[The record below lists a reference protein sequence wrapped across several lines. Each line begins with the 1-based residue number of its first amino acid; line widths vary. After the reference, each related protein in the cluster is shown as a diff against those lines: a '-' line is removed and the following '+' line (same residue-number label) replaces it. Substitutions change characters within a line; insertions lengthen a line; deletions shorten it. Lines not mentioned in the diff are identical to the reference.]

1 MTMEEREVVLEAE
14 DIVKQFP
21 GVRANDNVNLTLR
34 RGEILALL
42 GENGAGKSTLM
53 NVIYGLYRP
62 DSGSIRV
69 KGREMRF
76 ASPREAIHSGIGMV
90 HQHFQLIPV
99 MTVAENVVLGEEADV
114 AYQGEEGSALHA
126 VIEWLPSI
134 LIFLFAAIVG
144 LAISGMGF
152 DGILPTFET
161 PEYALGGLVL
171 GVVLALSVVHPK
183 LARILWGIGWRVGL
197 AFAGLWIAMQVG
209 RVARVALI
217 DVALRQ
223 EIEVVSEEEQVVDGQ
238 TVTVEVVTHERI
250 EFDWRR
256 AARDA
261 DDADTGMDGLLDA
274 AQAAAAE
281 YRDQGVPGSLLDA
294 IDDAPPIAEAL
305 SLALLLFL
313 FGAHSI
319 NSWRGVH
326 ATPRPISQIELG
338 ALALLAIGYVAV
350 AWSDLGE
357 VDAALQVILTALVA
371 VGLSVVLWRLTR
383 RRAALNEMTVTTAST
398 FDSVVDVLL
407 NTLHNLTQ
415 VRNERTAAQRVRD
428 LSQRYGLEVDPDAV
442 VEKLAVGTQQRV
454 EIVKALYR
462 QADILILD
470 EPTAVLTPQEGREL
484 FKIMREL
491 AAQGVSIIFITH
503 KLKEVFEVATN
514 IVVMRGGQVVGTTTP
529 DEATESSLA
538 EMMVGREVI
547 LEVAKDAATPGE
559 PVLEVEDLGAMNDRG
574 VVALDGVSFDVCA
587 GEVLGIAGVQGNGQT
602 ELVEV
607 LTGLRD
613 ATGGTVN
620 LLGVELQPDVQP
632 TGGIWPRAAAFVIDM
647 AIVSLLAYF
656 VDYFVFYFGEGT
668 FDRASTVTK
677 VVTVLIGAAVVD
689 ALYFLGSWKVASK
702 TIGMSFFSLEIATQD
717 DHKPG
722 TLPLAARYLILLVLR
737 VLAVVPALISF
748 VLALRDPQHSNW
760 FDEMLGLRVIRRE
773 RITARRIKDIGT
785 SHVPEDRL
793 RHGLVKDYSVADN
806 LVLNDYYNRPYA
818 QEPDAVELPVALLS
832 YALLFGA
839 IVAVLTVL
847 AVRFWDNTLWTALLD
862 LYDVP
867 EALRVID
874 VSTGMGGEQSAALQW
889 PFIIGVLLLIL
900 SEVAFGA
907 IAHVIALWVLGVGAV
922 RGLFRALNRSIRR
935 AIWRALGREG
945 QPTEPE
951 GGLLRNATAI
961 RQHAVDL
968 IERFDIRTPS
978 PETDGG
984 NLSGGNQQKLIVARE
999 FSRRPRLLIAAQ
1011 PTRGIDVGS
1020 IEFIHQQIIEQRD
1033 AGAAVLLVSAE
1044 LDEIMALSDRIAVM
1058 YKGQIIDTVPA
1069 EQATREQLGLLMA
1082 GIHNGAQP
1090 APGAA

>member
-1 MTMEEREVVLEAE
+1 M
-14 DIVKQFP
+14 
-21 GVRANDNVNLTLR
+21 
-34 RGEILALL
+34 
-42 GENGAGKSTLM
+42 
-53 NVIYGLYRP
+53 
-62 DSGSIRV
+62 
-69 KGREMRF
+69 
-76 ASPREAIHSGIGMV
+76 
-90 HQHFQLIPV
+90 
-99 MTVAENVVLGEEADV
+99 
-114 AYQGEEGSALHA
+114 
-126 VIEWLPSI
+126 
-134 LIFLFAAIVG
+134 
-144 LAISGMGF
+144 
-152 DGILPTFET
+152 
-161 PEYALGGLVL
+161 
-171 GVVLALSVVHPK
+171 
-183 LARILWGIGWRVGL
+183 
-197 AFAGLWIAMQVG
+197 
-209 RVARVALI
+209 
-217 DVALRQ
+217 
-223 EIEVVSEEEQVVDGQ
+223 
-238 TVTVEVVTHERI
+238 
-250 EFDWRR
+250 
-256 AARDA
+256 
-261 DDADTGMDGLLDA
+261 
-274 AQAAAAE
+274 
-281 YRDQGVPGSLLDA
+281 
-294 IDDAPPIAEAL
+294 
-305 SLALLLFL
+305 
-313 FGAHSI
+313 
-319 NSWRGVH
+319 
-326 ATPRPISQIELG
+326 
-338 ALALLAIGYVAV
+338 
-350 AWSDLGE
+350 
-357 VDAALQVILTALVA
+357 
-371 VGLSVVLWRLTR
+371 
-383 RRAALNEMTVTTAST
+383 
-398 FDSVVDVLL
+398 
-407 NTLHNLTQ
+407 
-415 VRNERTAAQRVRD
+415 
-428 LSQRYGLEVDPDAV
+428 
-442 VEKLAVGTQQRV
+442 
-454 EIVKALYR
+454 
-462 QADILILD
+462 
-470 EPTAVLTPQEGREL
+470 
-484 FKIMREL
+484 
-491 AAQGVSIIFITH
+491 
-503 KLKEVFEVATN
+503 
-514 IVVMRGGQVVGTTTP
+514 
-529 DEATESSLA
+529 
-538 EMMVGREVI
+538 
-547 LEVAKDAATPGE
+547 
-559 PVLEVEDLGAMNDRG
+559 
-574 VVALDGVSFDVCA
+574 CA

-748 VLALRDPQHSNW
+748 ALALRDPQHSNW